1 MLIVLIKVISI
12 FSLILIGYIAN
23 KTEVLPASSLTY
35 LTNLLL
41 YITSPCMIMSS
52 IYSNTLSPG
61 LIKSTIEVSIGS
73 VVYFIVSSIF
83 AYLAIRLLKFK
94 PKEDY
99 GMYICAISLVNTGFM
114 GFPITKEIFGNTY
127 LYLMAIQN
135 IFLNIY
141 LVGFTPSVLN
151 IGHKVKTGFKHFL
164 KSMCSVITL
173 SIFGGLA
180 LLFTGIKPPAVLND
194 IIIMLSNATIPVSM
208 IVVGIQLGSSKF
220 KTLINKYNIIAT
232 VISMFLIP
240 AATFIIV
247 DSMDFLMVE
256 TKVTL
261 VFASAFPTAV
271 MGVVF
276 AKQYNKNS
284 RGMAEIVSLSTLIS
298 IGVIPFAAA
307 FLSAYYKL

>member
-1 MLIVLIKVISI
+1 MFIVLIKVVSI
-12 FSLILIGYIAN
+12 FSLILIGYVAN
-23 KTEVLPASSLTY
+23 KTEVLPTTSLPY

-52 IYSNTLSPG
+52 IYSNTLSKG
-61 LIKSTIEVSIGS
+61 LIQSTIEVSIGS
-73 VVYFIVSSIF
+73 AIYFILSSIL
-83 AYLAIRLLKFK
+83 AYFIIKILKFH

-151 IGHKVKTGFKHFL
+151 IGHQVKNSFKDFL
-164 KSMCSVITL
+164 KAMCSVITL
-173 SIFGGLA
+173 SIIVGLV
-180 LLFTGIKPPAVLND
+180 LLFTGIKPPSMLDD
-194 IIIMLSNATIPVSM
+194 IINMLSDATIPVSM
-208 IVVGIQLGSSKF
+208 IVVGVQLGSSKF
-220 KTLINKYNIIAT
+220 KTLISKYNVITTIIAMFIIPALT
-232 VISMFLIP
+232 FLI
-240 AATFIIV
+240 V
-247 DSMDFLMVE
+247 DNLNFLMLK

-261 VFASAFPTAV
+261 IFAATFPTAV

-276 AKQYNKNS
+276 AEQYNKNS
-284 RGMAEIVSLSTLIS
+284 QGMAEIVSLSTLVS
-298 IGVIPFAAA
+298 IGTIPLVAA
-307 FLSAYYKL
+307 FLSAYYGL